1 MENALES
8 ASQNDP
14 LDRLYSHYNQFE
26 PIAILSVDTPDN
38 TAEQNQE
45 NLAALTRHLS
55 LAGFLY
61 HRIQGEYTD
70 RNKQT
75 IEDTHTVIIYAY
87 PDRQKELEKFT
98 LSLGKA
104 FHQQAVILIGKSG
117 QTRLISPQGDTPEQ
131 TLGSFHPENLRQYF
145 NKTGKKKY
153 RIKTLSE
160 PKNYLERPKTWEMPA
175 FETYRKKLVQTED
188 IYTEWEKCIIQP
200 KPDKPS
206 E

>member
-98 LSLGKA
+98 LSLGKGC
-104 FHQQAVILIGKSG
+104 VSRRTTCLPILMSLRNPDFWKSW
-117 QTRLISPQGDTPEQ
+117 
-131 TLGSFHPENLRQYF
+131 
-145 NKTGKKKY
+145 K
-153 RIKTLSE
+153 
-160 PKNYLERPKTWEMPA
+160 MP
-175 FETYRKKLVQTED
+175 
-188 IYTEWEKCIIQP
+188 W
-200 KPDKPS
+200 
-206 E
+206 

>member
-104 FHQQAVILIGKSG
+104 FHQQAVMLIGKSG
-117 QTRLISPQGDTPEQ
+117 QTRLISPQGDTSEQ
-131 TLGSFHPENLRQYF
+131 TLGSFHPEYLRQYF

-160 PKNYLERPKTWEMPA
+160 PKNYPERPKTWEMPA